1 MDNVAVPTS
10 ESIPG
15 PNTGDPPPRLVVG
28 RYRLD
33 AVLGRGA
40 MGTVW
45 SGYDEVLGRS
55 VAVKEVLVP
64 PGIPEAEADAVRART
79 LREARATA
87 MLSHPNVVTLYD
99 VARQDGEPFVVM
111 EYVASRSLAEVMR
124 DGPLTPGQAATVGIS
139 VAAAL
144 AAAHAAGITH
154 RDVKP
159 GNVLVG
165 HDGGV
170 KLTDFGIAR
179 NPADVTLTRTGLML
193 GSPAYMAPEVA
204 SGRRV
209 TPAADLWGLGATLF
223 AATQGHPP
231 YDEHGDPVETVA
243 AVVRGDVPSPGGS
256 GVLPEVISA
265 LMVKEPDGR
274 MPLHEV
280 HRLLRPLARDP
291 ARAPFP
297 TATSAPPVRPSPP
310 AEPRHPTAEPRR
322 REPQLPTADP
332 KGSPAPL
339 APAPGPLPWKTA
351 GRPRV
356 SHARVRRRPIG
367 AVVLLYVLAG
377 ILLVGAA
384 VAGFAAT
391 RTAAG
396 APPLPASPAV
406 PTVAPSTPTQDP
418 QPALE
423 RRRITI
429 DATDGSQAAFTVVV
443 PPDWLQFRERRTIAD
458 EPTTVVRFV
467 SPDGSEAIAVESVP
481 GYDGERRGFLN
492 AYLAMLSESVTELF
506 EVGQER
512 IGSQLEITY
521 RTVEGSEDGTEQL
534 RTSFLRLQSV
544 DSQLWTLRV
553 TVPTQREKAGR
564 TELFDRVVPTFTV
577 L

>member
-1 MDNVAVPTS
+1 MHNVAVPT
-10 ESIPG
+10 
-15 PNTGDPPPRLVVG
+15 DVPPPRLVVG

-45 SGYDEVLGRS
+45 YGYDEVLGRS

-79 LREARATA
+79 LREARSIA

-124 DGPLTPGQAATVGIS
+124 DGPLTPGQAATIGIS

-144 AAAHAAGITH
+144 AAAHAAGLTH

-165 HDGGV
+165 HDGVV

-204 SGRRV
+204 SGRPV
-209 TPAADLWGLGATLF
+209 SPAADLWGLGATLF

-243 AVVRGDVPSPGGS
+243 AVVHGDVPTPGGS

-297 TATSAPPVRPSPP
+297 TAASAPQPSPP
-310 AEPRHPTAEPRR
+310 IGRSTTSPRHVTAERPTAEPQR
-322 REPQLPTADP
+322 
-332 KGSPAPL
+332 SPAPL
-339 APAPGPLPWKTA
+339 APAPGPLPWQIP
-351 GRPRV
+351 GRPRR
-356 SHARVRRRPIG
+356 SHARGRHRQIG
-367 AVVLLYVLAG
+367 AMVLLYVLAAV
-377 ILLVGAA
+377 LLTGSA

-391 RTAAG
+391 RAAAG
-396 APPLPASPAV
+396 APLLPASPSVTEAA
-406 PTVAPSTPTQDP
+406 PTTPTQDP
-418 QPALE
+418 PPVLA
-423 RRRITI
+423 RRRIPI
-429 DATDGSQAAFTVVV
+429 EAVDGSQPAFTVGV
-443 PPDWLQFRERRTIAD
+443 PPGWLQFRERRTIAD
-458 EPTTVVRFV
+458 ESTTVVRFV
-467 SPDGSEAIAVESVP
+467 SPDGSEVIAVEHVP
-481 GYDGERRGFLN
+481 GYDGEPRSLLN
-492 AYLAMLSESVTELF
+492 AYLAAVSESVTELF
-506 EVGQER
+506 VVGQQV
-512 IGSQLEITY
+512 IDSQLEITY
-521 RTVEGSEDGTEQL
+521 RTVEGSEGDIEQL
-534 RTSFLRLQSV
+534 RTSFLRLREV
-544 DSQLWTLRV
+544 DSRLWTLRV
-553 TVPTQREKAGR
+553 TVPTESEEAGR